1 MTVNNITTHPI
12 HLGLGASAEVEPE
25 FTGSMGWYA
34 AYAQRHAN
42 DGAEGRLVSLHT
54 FTKSWDMWEMH
65 PQGSEVVLC
74 VTGAIKLHQQ
84 NADAAVTKITLGPG
98 EYAINLPGTWHTA
111 DVEKEASV
119 VFITA
124 GKDTQHRPR

>member
-1 MTVNNITTHPI
+1 MTVNNITIHPI
-12 HLGLGASAEVEPE
+12 HLGLGASAEIEPE
-25 FTGSMGWYA
+25 FTGSMDWYA
-34 AYAQRHAN
+34 AYAQRHAD

-54 FTKSWDMWEMH
+54 FTKPWDMWEMH

-74 VTGAIKLHQQ
+74 VTGAITLHQQ